1 MRIENIA
8 SNVFGKSDLLI
19 VFCLSLRMGDRQR
32 DHPKNTSSGLRPK
45 RKGKKRRKEIP
56 TSFF

>member
-32 DHPKNTSSGLRPK
+32 DHPQNGLSMIGMLLQRTIK
-45 RKGKKRRKEIP
+45 IELDVM
-56 TSFF
+56 